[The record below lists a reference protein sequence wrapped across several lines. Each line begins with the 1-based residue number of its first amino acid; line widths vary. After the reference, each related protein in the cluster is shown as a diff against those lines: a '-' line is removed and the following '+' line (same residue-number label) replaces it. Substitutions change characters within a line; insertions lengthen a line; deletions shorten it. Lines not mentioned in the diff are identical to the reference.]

1 MPGINRHL
9 ILNKAF
15 VKQLSST
22 FFLLLFNF
30 LFAVCDELFM
40 LAYALVLAFNNRDKS
55 QSEHS
60 ALLVITVTM

>member
-1 MPGINRHL
+1 MLGINHHL

-15 VKQLSST
+15 VEQLSST
-22 FFLLLFNF
+22 FFLLSFNF

-40 LAYALVLAFNNRDKS
+40 LVYALVLAFNNRDKS

-60 ALLVITVTM
+60 ALLVIAVTM